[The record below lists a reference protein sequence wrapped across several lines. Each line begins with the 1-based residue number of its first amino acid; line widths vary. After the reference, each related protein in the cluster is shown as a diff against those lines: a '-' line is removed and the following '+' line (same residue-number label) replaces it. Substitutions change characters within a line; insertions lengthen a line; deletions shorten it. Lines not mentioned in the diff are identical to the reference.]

1 MPQCCRIAYRESIA
15 RQRTE
20 VKLEFT
26 GGFVPEVPDPDD
38 HDDTVQARPLG
49 LFIKSIWSMQ
59 TTQTYKLP
67 GDDGLLRPVGHSCV
81 QSLKT
86 NRLCRIKPGF
96 HQPIRS
102 RLALRLKI

>member
-1 MPQCCRIAYRESIA
+1 MREASSAKRHLIPNGVGFQCPSVVESPTDTESIA

-49 LFIKSIWSMQ
+49 LFIKS
-59 TTQTYKLP
+59 THLVNANHP
-67 GDDGLLRPVGHSCV
+67 NL
-81 QSLKT
+81 
-86 NRLCRIKPGF
+86 
-96 HQPIRS
+96 S
-102 RLALRLKI
+102 RFPR